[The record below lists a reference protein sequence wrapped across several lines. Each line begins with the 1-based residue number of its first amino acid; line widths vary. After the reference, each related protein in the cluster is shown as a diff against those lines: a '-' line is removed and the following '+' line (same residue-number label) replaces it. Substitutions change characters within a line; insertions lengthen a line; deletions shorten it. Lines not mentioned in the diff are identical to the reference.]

1 MTGVEVQNEHADV
14 ACAARRHRVAVEMT
28 DDRDVVRGVQSVI
41 RVAMITPMMTT
52 AMTGFGIRAMLPA

>member
-1 MTGVEVQNEHADV
+1 
-14 ACAARRHRVAVEMT
+14 MT